1 MIKSA
6 ILALVCAVLISD
18 NGADAILSRRR
29 RRSGGPPPPPP
40 PPITIAGNLECG
52 DELEDHTTGAE
63 DSADFGGVV
72 DGGSDPDAWWAFTA
86 PVDGFYY
93 FATCGSSADTRL
105 AAIERNGCNNPD
117 YTRVLG
123 RWFVDGRV
131 DGETG
136 GCDDDRQSAFHLY
149 EGDEIWVVVETDNSF
164 SGIGGNDYNLRV
176 TCISSDGGDC
186 GKKATKFSSSAKQAL
201 VLCDRNEGLLGP
213 VGKGKKG
220 NKGGK
225 DDVKEANAALS
236 LSSSSTTGSATTT
249 TTIVAGVAA
258 GAVIVIGAV
267 MVALKRRSASA
278 VADLEVAE
286 VADPAEGSP
295 AKQTE
300 I

>member
-1 MIKSA
+1 M
-6 ILALVCAVLISD
+6 
-18 NGADAILSRRR
+18 
-29 RRSGGPPPPPP
+29 
-40 PPITIAGNLECG
+40 
-52 DELEDHTTGAE
+52 
-63 DSADFGGVV
+63 
-72 DGGSDPDAWWAFTA
+72 
-86 PVDGFYY
+86 
-93 FATCGSSADTRL
+93 
-105 AAIERNGCNNPD
+105 
-117 YTRVLG
+117 
-123 RWFVDGRV
+123 
-131 DGETG
+131 
-136 GCDDDRQSAFHLY
+136 
-149 EGDEIWVVVETDNSF
+149 
-164 SGIGGNDYNLRV
+164 

-186 GKKATKFSSSAKQAL
+186 GKKATKLSKSAKQAL